1 MVVID
6 SPAKIEQAS
15 GRLGVLMPGLGAV
28 STTFIAGTLAIRKGL
43 SRPIGSLTQMGSL
56 RLGKRTEKR
65 EVDIKD
71 FVPLA
76 NLDDLVFGGWDI
88 FEDNCYEAAVK
99 AGVIDVTL
107 LDQVKPE
114 LSSIKPMKAVFEK
127 KFVKKLDGTYIKS
140 AKGHRKRIEALR
152 QDIRNFKKEN
162 KVDRVVM
169 IWCGSTEVYQEPK
182 DSIYESLESLEKA
195 LDSDNPSIAPSI
207 LYAYAA
213 LKEGVPYANGAPNL
227 SVDFDAM
234 YSLASQEGVPI
245 AGKDFKTGQTLMKTI
260 LAPGFKARMIGIDGW
275 FSTNILGNRDGE
287 VLDDPDSFKSKEVS
301 KLGVLE
307 QILEPEKYPELYGD
321 LYHKVRIN
329 YYPPRGDNKEGWDNI
344 DIKGWLDYPMQ
355 IKVDFL
361 CRDSILA
368 APIVLDLA
376 LFLDLSNRAG
386 MHGIQEWLSF
396 YFKSP
401 MCNPD
406 LYPIHDLF
414 AQKDK
419 LENTL
424 RHLMGETLI
433 THLGLDYYYE
443 E

>member
-1 MVVID
+1 MID
-6 SPAKIEQAS
+6 SPAKIEKAS

-140 AKGHRKRIEALR
+140 VKGHRKRIEALR

-162 KVDRVVM
+162 KVDRAVM

-287 VLDDPDSFKSKEVS
+287 VLDDPDSFKTKEVS

>member
-1 MVVID
+1 MID
-6 SPAKIEQAS
+6 SPAKIEKAS

-213 LKEGVPYANGAPNL
+213 LKECVPYANGAPNL